1 MEDPEINLKIRRA
14 ELLAEK
20 KIKLRISGKEEITG
34 KIPEEINNKSE
45 EELANELV
53 VFVRKEFPDDPSS
66 SIRYLGRISDFFW
79 RQKGVEKYQVDHAIR
94 HKITK
99 VEDLALKKLEREI
112 QELEKERLSK
122 LVDECFLWAKKHGL
136 KKVTKSNIYHFLT
149 EKGAKLSTMN
159 IDALYSQVNLK
170 LQSEKYQGFTLKIE
184 NKKG

>member
-1 MEDPEINLKIRRA
+1 MKKGLRAGCVEDPEINLKIRRA

-122 LVDECFLWAKKHGL
+122 LVDECFLWGEEARFKEGH
-136 KKVTKSNIYHFLT
+136 
-149 EKGAKLSTMN
+149 
-159 IDALYSQVNLK
+159 
-170 LQSEKYQGFTLKIE
+170 
-184 NKKG
+184 